1 MESHFGAV
9 NLPSLPTV
17 SYVHLKVIP
26 KCTNLQLLAI
36 TFESSLGS
44 CICQAARKTIRAYPA
59 SKAPSQ
65 TKHKG
70 LKGHSSSCGEM
81 FVDVFWH
88 ASTALKGSD
97 LPPAPRDSGWAGIP
111 DMHCFSVF
119 LSLPSEI
126 MYSQNAPFFAEI
138 VKNLKA
144 CKWLLWKFLLLF
156 YFPGYHKAKSL
167 SWNY

>member
-1 MESHFGAV
+1 MKSHFEAV
-9 NLPSLPTV
+9 NLPSLPTM

-44 CICQAARKTIRAYPA
+44 CICQAARKTIHAYPP

-88 ASTALKGSD
+88 ASTVLKGSD
-97 LPPAPRDSGWAGIP
+97 LPPTPGLRLGWDTWHALRFHFP
-111 DMHCFSVF
+111 FSSIRNHVLAECSF
-119 LSLPSEI
+119 LCRNSQEFKGMLMIALEISL
-126 MYSQNAPFFAEI
+126 A
-138 VKNLKA
+138 
-144 CKWLLWKFLLLF
+144 LLF
-156 YFPGYHKAKSL
+156 
-167 SWNY
+167 SWLP